1 MQTQESTVKTH
12 VRSILVKTGARDLGE
27 VARRVLEQA
36 VHRS

>member
-1 MQTQESTVKTH
+1 